1 MMQASITTRID
12 MSTNQD
18 ENSLPVGGPTPS
30 VPTFTCLVYHSQDE
44 SGASIA
50 RVANL
55 DFLQATGASPRDAM
69 ARVCREF
76 KERVRGAYASGKTI
90 AWIDPPVEPMPGEQ
104 IRSIPVHL

>member
-1 MMQASITTRID
+1 

-18 ENSLPVGGPTPS
+18 KNSLPVGGSTPNA
-30 VPTFTCLVYHSQDE
+30 PTFTCLVYLSQDE

-55 DFLQATGASPRDAM
+55 DALQAKGASPRDAM

-76 KERVRGAYASGKTI
+76 KERVRAAYAAGETI
-90 AWIDPPVEPMPGEQ
+90 AWIDPPEEPLPGEQ
-104 IRSIPVHL
+104 IRAIPVHL

>member
-1 MMQASITTRID
+1 

-18 ENSLPVGGPTPS
+18 ENSLPLSELTPGGPAPS
-30 VPTFTCLVYHSQDE
+30 VPTFTCLVYLSQDE

-55 DFLQATGASPRDAM
+55 DSLQATGASPRDAM

-76 KERVRGAYASGKTI
+76 KERVRGAYAAGETI
-90 AWIDPPVEPMPGEQ
+90 VWIDPPVEPMPGEQ